1 MIGTALLAW
10 ALVAGVPWPMMAAV
24 AAAWV
29 MPWPSL
35 AVMAVVISAALRGR
49 PGVSD
54 GEAAVMVGIAG
65 ELKAGQSLRGA
76 IVAAAIGESLASVRR
91 LALAGVPMTDVA
103 ELLAERLGGDRWMT
117 RAVLTVADRTGGS
130 TATAFEQLAAHSLA
144 RQQLRR
150 ERRTAAAPAL
160 LEAVLVG
167 GIPLTLV
174 ISRLLRGELAGK
186 GGVEVLVVAAGA
198 VMVTGGSAL
207 VAWMVWRAV
216 R

>member
-1 MIGTALLAW
+1 MIESALLAW
-10 ALVAGVPWPMMAAV
+10 ALVAGVPWPMLLAV
-24 AAAWV
+24 VAAWV

-35 AVMAVVISAALRGR
+35 AVTAVVVSASLRGR
-49 PGVSD
+49 PGLSD
-54 GEAAVMVGIAG
+54 GEAAVMVGIAA

-76 IVAAAIGESLASVRR
+76 IVAAATGESLAPVRR
-91 LALAGVPMTDVA
+91 LALAGVPIADVA
-103 ELLAERLGGDRWMT
+103 ELLAKRVGGDRWMT

-150 ERRTAAAPAL
+150 ERRSAAAPAL
-160 LEAVLVG
+160 LEALLVG
-167 GIPLTLV
+167 GIPLALV
-174 ISRLLRGELAGK
+174 ISRLVRGDLSGR
-186 GGVEVLVVAAGA
+186 GGFEVLVIAAGA

>member
-1 MIGTALLAW
+1 MIEPAMLAW
-10 ALVAGVPWPMMAAV
+10 ALVAGVPWPMVAAV
-24 AAAWV
+24 AAAWM

-35 AVMAVVISAALRGR
+35 AVTAVVVAASLRGR
-49 PGVSD
+49 HGLSD

-76 IVAAAIGESLASVRR
+76 IVAAATGASLSPVRR
-91 LALAGVPMTDVA
+91 LALAGVPMADVA
-103 ELLAERLGGDRWMT
+103 ELLAERIGGDRWMT

-130 TATAFEQLAAHSLA
+130 TAAAFEQLAAHSLA

-150 ERRTAAAPAL
+150 ERRSAAAPAL
-160 LEAVLVG
+160 LEALLVG
-167 GIPLTLV
+167 GIPLAIV
-174 ISRLLRGELAGK
+174 ISRLVRGELFGQ
-186 GGVEVLVVAAGA
+186 GGAEVLVIAAGA
-198 VMVTGGSAL
+198 VMVTAGSLL